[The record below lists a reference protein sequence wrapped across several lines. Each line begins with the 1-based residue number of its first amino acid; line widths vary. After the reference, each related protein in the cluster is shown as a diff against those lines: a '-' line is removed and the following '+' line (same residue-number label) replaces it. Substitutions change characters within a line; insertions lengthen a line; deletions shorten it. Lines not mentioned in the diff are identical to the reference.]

1 MSYRIQYN
9 TITNKRT
16 VNHSKQRK
24 EGKAAP
30 VSGGTYSTGKQP

>member
-16 VNHSKQRK
+16 VNLTKHRK

-30 VSGGTYSTGKQP
+30 VSGGAYGIGKQS